1 MAKLPYMQFFP
12 GDYIKDT
19 RLLSLQARGAW
30 MDLLCLMWDSN
41 PRGVVSHN
49 YQAYSRLFGCDEPT
63 AKASIE
69 ELVMAKIC
77 DCQDI
82 NNTTVTLSCRRM
94 VKDEKLRNDGAE
106 RQRRLREKG
115 GGDPEKWA
123 SIRIKILERDEYSC
137 AYCGRRANTVDHV
150 IPKSRGGDE
159 HDFNLVA
166 CCKRCNMEKTNKT
179 PEEAGL
185 QFWKS
190 FQYIKE
196 VSHHCNI
203 KVTPYIPES
212 IIQKPKKRKE
222 SIARYD
228 YETKAWEGITE
239 EIISLWSERFPALNI
254 KAELNKMAT
263 WLDGH
268 KKNRKNDFDKFIS
281 NWLIRNQDSAM
292 PVSDQKQGF
301 SGGWKK

>member
-1 MAKLPYMQFFP
+1 
-12 GDYIKDT
+12 
-19 RLLSLQARGAW
+19 
-30 MDLLCLMWDSN
+30 MDLLCLMWDAN

-49 YQAYSRLFGCDEPT
+49 YQAYSRLFGCDEST

-69 ELVMAKIC
+69 ELVTAKIC

-82 NNTTVTLSCRRM
+82 NNTIVTLSCRRM
-94 VKDEKLRNDGAE
+94 LKDEKLRNDGAE

-203 KVTPYIPES
+203 KVTPYIPDTIFQIPEE
-212 IIQKPKKRKE
+212 KKNNKRKKSFE
-222 SIARYD
+222 SAGVTIEGELMDYAKTQGYTEDKAKSLFDAFKDHHIAKHSCFMD
-228 YETKAWEGITE
+228 WTAAW
-239 EIISLWSERFPALNI
+239 R
-254 KAELNKMAT
+254 T
-263 WLDGH
+263 WL
-268 KKNRKNDFDKFIS
+268 RNDIKF
-281 NWLIRNQDSAM
+281 NGPPTKPAF
-292 PVSDQKQGF
+292 K
-301 SGGWKK
+301 GGW

>member
-41 PRGVVSHN
+41 PRGRITNTYPSF
-49 YQAYSRLFGCDEPT
+49 ARLFGCDDDE
-63 AKASIE
+63 AKNIID
-69 ELVMAKIC
+69 ELIDTRVC
-77 DCQDI
+77 DCERSC
-82 NNTTVTLSCRRM
+82 NGHVTLINRRM
-94 VKDEKLRNDGAE
+94 VKDERERELTRYRVQRHRNAKCNADCN
-106 RQRRLREKG
+106 
-115 GGDPEKWA
+115 GD
-123 SIRIKILERDEYSC
+123 S
-137 AYCGRRANTVDHV
+137 N
-150 IPKSRGGDE
+150 
-159 HDFNLVA
+159 
-166 CCKRCNMEKTNKT
+166 
-179 PEEAGL
+179 AG
-185 QFWKS
+185 
-190 FQYIKE
+190 
-196 VSHHCNI
+196 
-203 KVTPYIPES
+203 VTPYIPES

-228 YETKAWEGITE
+228 YETKAWEGLTE
-239 EIISLWSERFPALNI
+239 EMISLWSKRFPALNI

-301 SGGWKK
+301 SQGWQK